1 MPEISTAPD
10 SRHADSG
17 RLLALFDPLSIR
29 GLDLPNRIVMSP
41 MTRSASPAGVPGP
54 DVARYY
60 SRRAAGGTGLI
71 ITEGV
76 AIDHPSAVDNP
87 DVPRMF
93 GDAALAGWR
102 SVVDEVHAAG
112 GRIIPQLWHVGPL
125 WGAMSPVD
133 PAITPMRPSGLWGTP
148 GTTSYSDDYVAR
160 SVTPTPP
167 MTEHDIDDVIRAF
180 ATAAANAA
188 EVGFDGIALHGGHG
202 YLLDSFLW
210 SDTNRRADRWGGD
223 LEGRTRFPAAVVRA
237 VRAEIPPE
245 FPIFFRFSQH
255 KQQDYTAHIAR
266 TPDELGVILG
276 ALASAGVDVFD
287 ASIRRFDL
295 PAFDGSDLS
304 LAGWAKML
312 SGAHAMAV
320 GSVGLGTAMRDS
332 RIDGGAAVVDNIG
345 EAGQR
350 VASGEFDLIAVG
362 RLHLANPE
370 LTNTLRSG
378 APLTAFDR
386 AIHEGSLV

>member
-1 MPEISTAPD
+1 MPEISTILD
-10 SRHADSG
+10 SATDSA
-17 RLLALFDPLSIR
+17 RLPALFDPLSIR
-29 GLDLPNRIVMSP
+29 GLDLPNRIVMSA
-41 MTRSASPAGVPGP
+41 MTRSASPGGVPGA

-60 SRRAAGGTGLI
+60 ARRAAGGTGLI
-71 ITEGV
+71 VTEGV

-133 PAITPMRPSGLWGTP
+133 PAITPMRPSGRWGTP
-148 GTTSYSDDYVAR
+148 GTTSYSDDYVAQ
-160 SVTPTPP
+160 SVVPTAP
-167 MTEHDIDDVIRAF
+167 MTESDIDDVIGAF
-180 ATAAANAA
+180 AAAAANAA
-188 EVGFDGIALHGGHG
+188 EAGFDGIALHGGHG

-210 SDTNRRADRWGGD
+210 ADTNRRDDRWGRD
-223 LEGRTRFPAAVVRA
+223 LEGRTRFPAEVVRA
-237 VRAEIPPE
+237 VRAEVGTE
-245 FPIFFRFSQH
+245 LPIFFRFSQH
-255 KQQDYTAHIAR
+255 KQQDYTARIAR

-276 ALASAGVDVFD
+276 ALAGAGVDVFD

-304 LAGWAKML
+304 LAGWAKL
-312 SGAHAMAV
+312 LTGAHAMAV
-320 GSVGLGTAMRDS
+320 GSVGLGKPMRDS
-332 RIDGGAAVVDNIG
+332 RIDGAASVVDNIG
-345 EAGQR
+345 EADR
-350 VASGEFDLIAVG
+350 RIASGEFDLIAVG
-362 RLHLANPE
+362 RLHLANPD
-370 LTNTLRSG
+370 LTDALRNG

-386 AIHEGSLV
+386 AIHEGSLL